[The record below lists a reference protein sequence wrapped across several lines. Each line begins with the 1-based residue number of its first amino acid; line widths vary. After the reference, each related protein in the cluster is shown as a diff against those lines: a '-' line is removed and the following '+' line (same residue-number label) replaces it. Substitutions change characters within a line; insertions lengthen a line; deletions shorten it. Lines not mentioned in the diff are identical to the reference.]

1 MEFNSAVINSEAE
14 CYAVYFM
21 RRSTARFQSKK
32 KTTLDIDIK
41 TTNVKSK
48 NQKEKRLPISFSLI
62 HKPTAN
68 CDLASKQSL

>member
-1 MEFNSAVINSEAE
+1 MLRCLLYEKIYCKISV
-14 CYAVYFM
+14 
-21 RRSTARFQSKK
+21 KK
-32 KTTLDIDIK
+32 KPTLDIDIK